1 MGLDLL
7 LHANWPSYGEASLQ
21 SVDLSLKVSEG
32 VMSPGTRSWSRTE
45 SAGITPTQ
53 LQVKTTTRTIL
64 YNTVSGNWRE
74 TFIFWFKSMKVFF
87 VKFCRRKILWTSNPR
102 KLQTKF
108 AFATNFLA
116 V

>member
-53 LQVKTTTRTIL
+53 LVDKEN
-64 YNTVSGNWRE
+64 NTDYIIIQYLDTGES
-74 TFIFWFKSMKVFF
+74 FF
-87 VKFCRRKILWTSNPR
+87 GLIAVCEGFLCKIL
-102 KLQTKF
+102 
-108 AFATNFLA
+108 
-116 V
+116 